1 MVTATVPN
9 LMGAGEGRALDG
21 SRFDRLS
28 KQIADGGSRRSLLR
42 AISAFS
48 LVGAGALLVAEDGEA
63 KARRGKGVQS
73 EHYHKR
79 KSTFCLNGQTIRALR
94 RKKTSLLEQGAT
106 LGRCTAPVCT
116 PDCTGK
122 TCGPDGC
129 GGTCGPGCTGE
140 TCCASDGT
148 CVVGTTNDAC
158 GTGGN
163 TCQVC
168 VKPQQCIAFGCIDV
182 SG

>member
-1 MVTATVPN
+1 MHTGGSV
-9 LMGAGEGRALDG
+9 LDAP
-21 SRFDRLS
+21 RFDRLS
-28 KQIADGGSRRSLLR
+28 KRLAAAGSRRRVLQALTGLSL
-42 AISAFS
+42 
-48 LVGAGALLVAEDGEA
+48 GATALTLEAGEA
-63 KARRGKGVQS
+63 QPARKRRRVAAEHWRKKKRYYCLDGK
-73 EHYHKR
+73 
-79 KSTFCLNGQTIRALR
+79 TIRRYR
-94 RKKTSLLEQGAT
+94 RKQKKLLAQGAT
-106 LGRCTAPVCT
+106 RGKCTAPVCT
-116 PDCTGK
+116 PECTGK

-168 VKPQQCIAFGCIDV
+168 VEPQQCIAFGCINIE
-182 SG
+182 